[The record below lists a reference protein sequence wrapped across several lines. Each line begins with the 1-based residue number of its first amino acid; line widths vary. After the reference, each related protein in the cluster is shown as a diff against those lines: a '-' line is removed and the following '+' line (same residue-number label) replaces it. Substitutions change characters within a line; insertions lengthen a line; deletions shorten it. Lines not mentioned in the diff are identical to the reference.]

1 MANNLFQMAQPSS
14 TNVHNRIDDLILKA
28 DLDKL
33 DQTGFMYADKRP
45 AYIGGVDPVV
55 ENIAMGPLLTL
66 KSLGSVG
73 KKLLERTG
81 LRNPVTHYTT
91 GSGATG
97 ILKSGTIH
105 GRDQAFPGKPF
116 KGDTRKEIAK
126 RPLLTK
132 FPIAPGSPA
141 VSVTRDPMFL
151 SRPHAHVGSDIG
163 LIMDRGQLVKQG
175 MKIQP
180 FAEAK
185 YGKVLPYLHNQYKKM
200 NPRFEFEERIR
211 GYVPTENV
219 KLIDLTRLPSEQ
231 SNIDVERFKT
241 LFELAKSKK
250 PIVKSFEA
258 KEGLQRTL
266 NMLNN
271 ISKLRLPKGKPFSQ
285 YFQEQGIDVPDYMQ
299 ATKDLMNTP
308 TYRFDPFSKLQ

>member
-1 MANNLFQMAQPSS
+1 MANNLLQMAQAAS

-45 AYIGGVDPVV
+45 AYIGGVDPIV

-91 GSGATG
+91 GSGATD
-97 ILKSGTIH
+97 ILKEGLIKGSE
-105 GRDQAFPGKPF
+105 RAFPGKSFRRESSLSPHG
-116 KGDTRKEIAK
+116 KQYWDLEKS
-126 RPLLTK
+126 RPL
-132 FPIAPGSPA
+132 PARSPA

-163 LIMDRGQLVKQG
+163 LIMDRGQLTKQG

-185 YGKVLPYLHNQYKKM
+185 YGKTLPYTHAQYGRM
-200 NPRFEFEERIR
+200 NPRFEFEERVR
-211 GYVPTENV
+211 GYIPTENIR
-219 KLIDLTRLPSEQ
+219 LIDLIAFPQGKAGKMWPASQMLNQ
-231 SNIDVERFKT
+231 
-241 LFELAKSKK
+241 LAKTNI
-250 PIVKSFEA
+250 PIIRSSETTDQIRLMDEMFRKYNPQSPILRNKRELQDLIKYSGSTLQENLNRLLEA
-258 KEGLQRTL
+258 
-266 NMLNN
+266 
-271 ISKLRLPKGKPFSQ
+271 
-285 YFQEQGIDVPDYMQ
+285 
-299 ATKDLMNTP
+299 P
-308 TYRFDPFSKLQ
+308 TY